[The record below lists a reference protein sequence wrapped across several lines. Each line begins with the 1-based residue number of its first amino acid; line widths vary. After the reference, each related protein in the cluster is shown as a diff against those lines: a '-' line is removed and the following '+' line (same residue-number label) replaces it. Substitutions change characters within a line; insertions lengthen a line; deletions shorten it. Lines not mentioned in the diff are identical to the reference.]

1 MKYNFF
7 YDDFYF
13 LIPELFFLFIF
24 LFIFIFCVF
33 FSNTNVYKYTR
44 LSKPIIF
51 LFFIVFVFYGLLC
64 FNNIDLNFIVS
75 YYFFVSNDLVTF
87 LRIFFI
93 CLSIVILFFL
103 NSFLF
108 TFEIFFYEFI
118 FLYVLSCFG
127 MLLLMISY
135 DFIVVYLCIELQSLC
150 FYIMIA
156 IQRKKNKAV
165 EAGLKYFVLGSFSST
180 VFLLGIGF
188 IYGATGVTNFKDLS
202 LLLNFS
208 INFFSPSDAFF
219 YFGLFL
225 IFIGFF
231 FKLSIAPFHF
241 WLPDVFD
248 GSSRLIISIFGILP
262 KFSLFFLFFKLC
274 SVIFSKFFLV
284 LQFFFVFFVIFSWI
298 IGLLGAIKTNRLNKF
313 LAYSSIN
320 HLGFI
325 LLALTIND
333 LFSLIFYLIIYV
345 LISLNIFII
354 FCSLNKFNNKIEL
367 NIFEQLLY
375 IKKVNFILVVSL
387 STCLLSLAGVPP
399 LAGFFGKFFVFL
411 NALSFNFIFLT
422 LFGLFVSLI
431 SCFYYLRI
439 IKFLTFNNTKNFVF
453 LSNLDK
459 LTCYIIS
466 FGIVFN
472 CCFIFLV
479 PFSYNFLKYLCLI
492 SFFY

>member
-1 MKYNFF
+1 MKYIFL

-24 LFIFIFCVF
+24 FFIFVFCVF

-44 LSKPIIF
+44 LSKPLIF
-51 LFFIVFVFYGLLC
+51 LFFLVFLFYGFLC
-64 FNNIDLNFIVS
+64 YNNIDLNFVVS
-75 YYFFVSNDLVTF
+75 YYFFVSNEIVTF
-87 LRIFFI
+87 LRIFFVF
-93 CLSIVILFFL
+93 LSILILFFF

-108 TFEIFFYEFI
+108 VFEIYFFEFI

-127 MLLLMISY
+127 MLLLILSY

-150 FYIMIA
+150 FYILIA

-165 EAGLKYFVLGSFSST
+165 EAGLKYFILGSFSST

-188 IYGATGVTNFKDLS
+188 IYGSTGVTNFKDLS

-208 INFFSPSDAFF
+208 LNFFSPSDVFF
-219 YFGLFL
+219 FFGLFL
-225 IFIGFF
+225 IFVGFF

-274 SVIFSKFFLV
+274 SVVFSQFFLF
-284 LQFFFVFFVIFSWI
+284 LQFFFIFFIVLSWL

-325 LLALTIND
+325 LLGLTIND
-333 LFSLIFYLIIYV
+333 LFSVIFYLFIYV
-345 LISLNIFII
+345 LISLNIFLIL
-354 FCSLNKFNNKIEL
+354 CSFIKFNNKIEL
-367 NIFEQLLY
+367 NIIEQLLY
-375 IKKVNFILVVSL
+375 IKKVNLILVISL
-387 STCLLSLAGVPP
+387 AISLFSLAGVPP

-422 LFGLFVSLI
+422 IFGLLVSLI

-453 LSNLDK
+453 LSNIDK
-459 LTCYIIS
+459 ITSYLIS
-466 FGIVFN
+466 AGIVFN

-479 PFSYNFLKYLCLI
+479 PFFYNFLKYIFLI
-492 SFFY
+492 SFF